1 MVDAIIGEAERGLKY
16 EGDVDVEV
24 EAEENSG
31 GEEIEIAE
39 AIDCDMSD
47 SRREARFW
55 LLEKVDPRCS
65 SSHFLPTVPIHAETT
80 GGEVAATARDPK
92 PGMDDTG
99 GNADPFMV
107 ALFALEASCFRSTE
121 GDAE

>member
-1 MVDAIIGEAERGLKY
+1 MALGEAAFRG
-16 EGDVDVEV
+16 GIMVSGEV
-24 EAEENSG
+24 EKEG
-31 GEEIEIAE
+31 G
-39 AIDCDMSD
+39 
-47 SRREARFW
+47 
-55 LLEKVDPRCS
+55 KTHVDPRCS
-65 SSHFLPTVPIHAETT
+65 SSHFLPTVPTHAETT